1 MNDMLGEAVRD
12 AQLVVWLPFDELQIC
27 REQGY
32 SVFLSKQ
39 GQRWFGWVM
48 QLNVF
53 E

>member
-12 AQLVVWLPFDELQIC
+12 AQLVVWLPLDELQVC
-27 REQGY
+27 RGQGY
-32 SVFLSKQ
+32 SAFLHKQ
-39 GQRWFGWVM
+39 GQQWFGWAM